1 MIRKL
6 LLSAFVCG
14 LIFSFACGG
23 GEDSA
28 EGTTQETIPQ
38 ETPDMEAEQ
47 SEQAKLNNPE
57 FFATRPDAEERR
69 KQAEREP
76 GRGPE
81 IEFAELEPG
90 TCAYYAFWFSEY
102 FTSADSAEAISL
114 CTPEMA
120 QKVRA
125 YFQQPRRYDFIKH
138 NKSQGYTVVS
148 VSTVERE
155 ELADTCLACVTAQ
168 FMGQTRDECIYKF
181 VPQGD
186 EWVLADWI
194 VRQ

>member
-1 MIRKL
+1 MIRNL
-6 LLSAFVCG
+6 ILSILVSIFVIA
-14 LIFSFACGG
+14 LACGG

-28 EGTTQETIPQ
+28 EGKTQETIPQ
-38 ETPDMEAEQ
+38 DTPEMEAEH
-47 SEQAKLNNPE
+47 SEQANLNNPD
-57 FFATRPDAEERR
+57 FFATRPDAEKR
-69 KQAEREP
+69 KMQEEREP

-90 TCAYYAFWFSEY
+90 SCAYYAYWFSEY
-102 FTSADSAEAISL
+102 FTSADSAEAMSL

-120 QKVRA
+120 QRVRA

-181 VPQGD
+181 VQQKD
-186 EWVLADWI
+186 EWVLVDWI